1 MFHSLVP
8 HELLPQR
15 MESLFIRDEVY
26 MSECRFNTSTFL
38 PATQIQGLRNVS
50 KSLPFFP
57 HCKSCLSYVIVSEIS
72 KEWKTLNTSN
82 KTFMDSL
89 SSCKGKVTH
98 SIGAPCTSPVLLSM
112 VWHLVFCTKGLYEDC
127 WEGFGLLWCCQ
138 AFCDMFSGFLKHF
151 LHVFHG
157 GQYLQENDMDE
168 SMKLFTP
175 QSLNWQIMIFSCT
188 AGAVWT

>member
-57 HCKSCLSYVIVSEIS
+57 HCKSCLSYMIVSEMS

-89 SSCKGKVTH
+89 SSCKGKATH
-98 SIGAPCTSPVLLSM
+98 GIGAPCTSP
-112 VWHLVFCTKGLYEDC
+112 F
-127 WEGFGLLWCCQ
+127 CCQ
-138 AFCDMFSGFLKHF
+138 WCGIWCFALK
-151 LHVFHG
+151 VCT
-157 GQYLQENDMDE
+157 N
-168 SMKLFTP
+168 
-175 QSLNWQIMIFSCT
+175 T
-188 AGAVWT
+188 AGKALVCFGAVKRSVICLVGFSSTFWMCSTVDSICRRMTWMSQ